1 MGCGWARAVLSVAE
15 SPMVRSSYLL
25 QEILPSIGSK
35 TEEGS
40 LIESQRSL
48 CTLALSPREL
58 QSGGERILSEDKKSW
73 CRRQ

>member
-58 QSGGERILSEDKKSW
+58 QSGGERKDTE
-73 CRRQ
+73 

>member
-15 SPMVRSSYLL
+15 SPTVRSNYLL
-25 QEILPSIGSK
+25 QEISPSIGSK

-40 LIESQRSL
+40 MMESQRSL

-58 QSGGERILSEDKKSW
+58 QSGGERKDTEDKKSW
-73 CRRQ
+73 CKRQ